1 MTPINVS
8 CQQKHISDCFVT
20 SDGIHLT
27 RTLLTSRI
35 QLVFF
40 FFQNK
45 RNSKIFQCILG
56 LSLPFQAGW
65 DSRKSGSVTL
75 NERSWERSDEASFI
89 SHCTWGA
96 SLKSILSPM
105 FSYIKCQSCLYGR
118 LTSLEDLMATF
129 KTSLCNYVSFSL
141 VPFCYLG

>member
-40 FFQNK
+40 FPKQKKLKNLQVHPGVISAF
-45 RNSKIFQCILG
+45 S
-56 LSLPFQAGW
+56 S
-65 DSRKSGSVTL
+65 SRKSGSVTL